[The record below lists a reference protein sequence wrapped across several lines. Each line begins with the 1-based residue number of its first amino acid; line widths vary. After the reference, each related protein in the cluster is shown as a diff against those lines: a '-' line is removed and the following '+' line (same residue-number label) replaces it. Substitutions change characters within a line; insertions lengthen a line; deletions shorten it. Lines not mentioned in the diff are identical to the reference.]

1 VVLTVISNSDWSS
14 QLEFRRY
21 RLGMSKSA
29 VAKRSGVSLPTVER
43 VLSGKEQSPRL
54 ANLQAIAE
62 TLGVELH
69 VGASITVRETETA
82 QDFRRAQATKKATRL
97 VRMVQGTMSLEAQA
111 VDAETLR
118 GMIDQATSELLA
130 GSPRKL

>member
-1 VVLTVISNSDWSS
+1 
-14 QLEFRRY
+14 
-21 RLGMSKSA
+21 MSKSA